1 MPFSRRGAL
10 VSATAALSLA
20 AAAPLALAAQEAA
33 ADSAVTSTAP
43 SAGTDGLFDT
53 IGGLLGGVT
62 GLLNGLLGSSQTT
75 ALSGVTGQLQ
85 TGAVPSATTLA
96 PVAGWLSTV
105 SATGGLPSQL
115 TTAASQVS
123 ALLTNPAA
131 PSAALP
137 VPTLDVL
144 TALLAQIQS
153 TSGLS
158 ALGSSTLGG
167 LIAALTN
174 AANTVTGG
182 TGGGSTALPVVGSL
196 ALGTESVA
204 PLTAL
209 ATTLSGGSLATG
221 SLLAPVTALLRQV
234 AALPGVDALVGAQLV
249 QLANQVDAQ
258 TGTLSSGL
266 LSSLVGTLQSIAATP
281 GVPAPVAGVVG
292 TVAGILGGSS
302 TGGPTPVATTPGGT
316 TTTPGTKGGLPGGGG
331 AAAQIGRAR
340 ISSVK
345 VDRKLGRVRVALSCP
360 VTGPAC
366 KTFVAAYRGTK
377 MAGASPLL
385 TIPAGGSLARY
396 VKLDAASRRAIKR
409 ATTRFKVSALLPGGQ
424 TVTKDAVAKL
434 PKKKTTKAAHR

>member
-33 ADSAVTSTAP
+33 ADPAVTSTAP
-43 SAGTDGLFDT
+43 AAGTDGLFDT

-62 GLLNGLLGSSQTT
+62 GLLNGLLGTSQTT

-167 LIAALTN
+167 LISAITN
-174 AANTVTGG
+174 AASTVTGG

-302 TGGPTPVATTPGGT
+302 TGGPTPVTTTPGGT
-316 TTTPGTKGGLPGGGG
+316 TTTPGTKSGLPAGGG
-331 AAAQIGRAR
+331 AAQIGRAR

-396 VKLDAASRRAIKR
+396 VKLDTASRRAIKR
-409 ATTRFKVSALLPGGQ
+409 ATTRFKVAALLPGGQ

-434 PKKKTTKAAHR
+434 PKKKKAARR

>member
-10 VSATAALSLA
+10 VSATAALSFA
-20 AAAPLALAAQEAA
+20 AAAPLAIAAQEAV
-33 ADSAVTSTAP
+33 ADPAVTSTAP
-43 SAGTDGLFDT
+43 AAGTDGLFDT

-62 GLLNGLLGSSQTT
+62 GLLNGLLGTSQTT

-167 LIAALTN
+167 LISAITN
-174 AANTVTGG
+174 AASTVTGG

-258 TGTLSSGL
+258 TRTLSSGL

-316 TTTPGTKGGLPGGGG
+316 TTTPGTKSGLPAGGG
-331 AAAQIGRAR
+331 AAQIGRAR

-385 TIPAGGSLARY
+385 TVPAGGSLARY
-396 VKLDAASRRAIKR
+396 VKLDTASRRAIKR
-409 ATTRFKVSALLPGGQ
+409 ATTRFEVAALLPGGQ

-434 PKKKTTKAAHR
+434 PKKKKAARR

>member
-1 MPFSRRGAL
+1 MSFSRRGAL

-20 AAAPLALAAQEAA
+20 AAAPLALATQEAG
-33 ADSAVTSTAP
+33 ADTAVTSTVP

-62 GLLNGLLGSSQTT
+62 GLLNGLLGTSQTT
-75 ALSGVTGQLQ
+75 ALSGVTSQLQ
-85 TGAVPSATTLA
+85 TGAVPSAATLS

-115 TTAASQVS
+115 TTAAGQVS
-123 ALLTNPAA
+123 ALLTNPAD

-158 ALGSSTLGG
+158 ALGASTLGG
-167 LIAALTN
+167 LIAAVTN
-174 AANTVTGG
+174 AASAVTGS

-196 ALGTESVA
+196 TLGTESVA
-204 PLTAL
+204 PLTSL
-209 ATTLSGGSLATG
+209 ATTLSGGSLPTG

-234 AALPGVDALVGAQLV
+234 AALPGVDSLVGAQLV
-249 QLANQVDAQ
+249 QLANEVDAQ

-302 TGGPTPVATTPGGT
+302 SGGTTPVTTTPGGT
-316 TTTPGTKGGLPGGGG
+316 TTTPGTKSGVPAGGGA
-331 AAAQIGRAR
+331 AAAQIGRVR

-360 VTGPAC
+360 VGGPAC
-366 KTFVAAYRGTK
+366 KTFVAAYRGKK

-396 VKLDAASRRAIKR
+396 VKLDTASRRAIKR

-424 TVTKDAVAKL
+424 TATKDAVAKL
-434 PKKKTTKAAHR
+434 PKKKAGHR